1 MMKTGL
7 LKNAGFLFLFTL
19 VVYALSYK
27 GEGVHWNYFV
37 LLSDAFLHGRLY
49 LVDNPLW
56 LNELINWSGHYFVV
70 YPPMP
75 AILLLPF
82 VAIFGI
88 SFPQPLLSIL
98 LGAINVSLS
107 YLVFLKIF
115 HKNSIAL
122 WMSLLFGFGTMQW
135 YHAEV
140 GSAWYVAHIVALFFL
155 WLTLL
160 EIFTRQRLFLIGLLI
175 GCSYLA
181 RLPTILALSFVLIF
195 LHHKFF
201 DQHHKKLIFK
211 NLFLLGLG
219 LFPAIL
225 FNFVYNYLRFGVIN
239 DITYTLLPIFHEPW
253 YQYGLFSIKNIPI
266 HLLEI
271 FLAPPSFKPAFPFI
285 IPSLSVMSL
294 MFITP
299 AFFLIIFVK
308 FKQKIIFSS
317 LFTVLI
323 MALPS
328 LMHGSSGFSQFGF
341 RFALDY
347 LPFLLILT
355 GSGLQNNY
363 KWWAKGLII
372 LSILINLWGV
382 VMISHFNIWTI

>member
-19 VVYALSYK
+19 IVYALSYK
-27 GEGVHWNYFV
+27 GEGVHLNYFV

-49 LVDNPLW
+49 LLDNPPW
-56 LNELINWSGHYFVV
+56 LNELVKWHGYYFVV

-75 AILLLPF
+75 AVMLMPF
-82 VAIFGI
+82 VYFFGV
-88 SFPQPLLSIL
+88 SFPQPFFSIL

-115 HKNSIAL
+115 HKKSIAL
-122 WMSLLFGFGTMQW
+122 WMSLLFSFGAMQW

-175 GCSYLA
+175 GCAYLA
-181 RLPTILALSFVLIF
+181 RLPTILTLSFVLFF
-195 LHHKFF
+195 LHHKFI
-201 DQHHKKLIFK
+201 DLHNKKLIFK
-211 NLFLLGLG
+211 NLFLLVLG

-225 FNFVYNYLRFGVIN
+225 FNCMYNYLRFGVIY
-239 DITYTLLPIFHEPW
+239 DIAYTLLPILNEPW
-253 YQYGLFSIKNIPI
+253 YQNGLFSIKNIPI

-271 FLAPPSFKPAFPFI
+271 FFAPPIFKATFPFV
-285 IPSLSVMSL
+285 IPSLGVMSL
-294 MFITP
+294 LFVTP
-299 AFFLIIFVK
+299 AFFLIIFAK

-317 LFTVLI
+317 LLTSSVV
-323 MALPS
+323 ALPS
-328 LMHGSSGFSQFGF
+328 LMHGSSGFTQFGY

-355 GSGLQNNY
+355 GSGLQNNI
-363 KWWAKGLII
+363 KFWAKLLII
-372 LSILINLWGV
+372 LSILVNLWGV
-382 VMISHFNIWTI
+382 IMVTHLNKWAI